1 MNHSQ
6 AIALEELQQK
16 PIEQIQRETALTWA
30 FRAWAAKQLGLDRD
44 YDSYRDEAI
53 EHAALSGDDELL
65 HAVRAIVAG

>member
-1 MNHSQ
+1 MIHSQ

-30 FRAWAAKQLGLDRD
+30 FRAWAAKQLGLGHDAIE
-44 YDSYRDEAI
+44 YEHEAI
-53 EHAALSGDDELL
+53 EHAALTGDDELL